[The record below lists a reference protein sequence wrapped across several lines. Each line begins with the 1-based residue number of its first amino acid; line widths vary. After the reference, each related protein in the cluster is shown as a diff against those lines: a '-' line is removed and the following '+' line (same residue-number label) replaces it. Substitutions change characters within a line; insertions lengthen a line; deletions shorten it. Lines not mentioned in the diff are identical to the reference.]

1 MMWSKVVIY
10 VVLTMTSNA
19 NGGWIDEETPADKRK
34 ITSLIDGTEYDL
46 VRTVCNV
53 DLIDR
58 HCRTTPFLVKF
69 KTVL

>member
-10 VVLTMTSNA
+10 VVLTMASKT

-46 VRTVCNV
+46 VRTICNV
-53 DLIDR
+53 DLIDSAAR
-58 HCRTTPFLVKF
+58 HPFL
-69 KTVL
+69 